1 MNTKEKIE
9 KLIEETKKFSKDEN
23 FLYDSN
29 VPQELKDEII
39 QLLLEYAKEHPE
51 MGDMIYF

>member
-9 KLIEETKKFSKDEN
+9 NLIEEAKSYSKDEN

-29 VPQELKDEII
+29 VPQELKDELI
-39 QLLLEYAKEHPE
+39 QLLLEYAEEHPE

>member
-9 KLIEETKKFSKDEN
+9 NLIEEAKSYSKDEN

-29 VPQELKDEII
+29 VPQELKDELI
-39 QLLLEYAKEHPE
+39 QLLLEYAEEHPE
-51 MGDMIYF
+51 MGDMICF

>member
-9 KLIEETKKFSKDEN
+9 KLIEEAKSCSKDEN

-29 VPQELKDEII
+29 VPQELKDELIH
-39 QLLLEYAKEHPE
+39 LLLEYAEEHPE
-51 MGDMIYF
+51 MGDIIYF

>member
-9 KLIEETKKFSKDEN
+9 KLIEETKSYSKDEN

-29 VPQELKDEII
+29 VPQELKDELI
-39 QLLLEYAKEHPE
+39 QLLLEYAEEHPE

>member
-9 KLIEETKKFSKDEN
+9 NLIEEAKSYSKDEN

-51 MGDMIYF
+51 MEDMIYF

>member
-9 KLIEETKKFSKDEN
+9 KLIEEAKKYSKDEN

>member
-1 MNTKEKIE
+1 MRKQKNTLKMKI
-9 KLIEETKKFSKDEN
+9 

-51 MGDMIYF
+51 MGDVIYF

>member
-9 KLIEETKKFSKDEN
+9 KLIEKTKSYSKNEN

-29 VPQELKDEII
+29 VPQELKDELI
-39 QLLLEYAKEHPE
+39 QLLLEYAEEHPE

>member
-9 KLIEETKKFSKDEN
+9 NLIEEAKSYSKDEN

-29 VPQELKDEII
+29 VPQELKDELIH
-39 QLLLEYAKEHPE
+39 LLLEYAEEHPE

>member
-9 KLIEETKKFSKDEN
+9 KLIEGKKFSKDAN